1 MRRLLSILLLAAS
14 PTFASPAAADDL
26 SAFAFD
32 QRPGASVPFDRPLQ
46 AEDGRMVTLREV
58 GHGRPILLV
67 LGYFRCPNLC
77 GVVRDDVFNALSR
90 SRLGAARDYELVA
103 VSIDPAETAA
113 DAAHAKG
120 DDMRRYPLPG
130 AEQGWHF
137 LTAGAGDTASLQAA
151 VGFRSRFDA
160 AMAQFLHPSG
170 LVVLTPA
177 GTVSSYLLGVGYEAA
192 DLERGVQQAS
202 AGIVGPAASA
212 VLLLCFHYDP
222 ATGRYSL
229 AVTKLLRIGSALA
242 ALAIG
247 VTLAVAHLRDRTA

>member
-1 MRRLLSILLLAAS
+1 MRRLLAVLLL
-14 PTFASPAAADDL
+14 TASPAAADDL

-32 QRPGASVPFDRPLQ
+32 QRPGAPVPFDQPLR
-46 AEDGRMVTLREV
+46 AEDGRTVTLREV

-120 DDMRRYPLPG
+120 DDMGRYPLPD
-130 AEQGWHF
+130 ARKGWHF
-137 LTAGAGDTASLQAA
+137 LTAGASGTTSLQAA
-151 VGFRSRFDA
+151 VGFRSRFDPTT
-160 AMAQFLHPSG
+160 AQFLHPSG
-170 LVVLTPA
+170 LVFLTPT

-202 AGIVGPAASA
+202 AGTVGPAASA

-229 AVTKLLRIGSALA
+229 AVTKLLRIGSGLV

-247 VTLAVAHLRDRTA
+247 VTLVMAHLRDRAA

>member
-1 MRRLLSILLLAAS
+1 MRWLLGFLLLAAS
-14 PTFASPAAADDL
+14 SAMADDL

-32 QRPGASVPFDRPLQ
+32 QRPGAPVPFDQPLR
-46 AEDGRMVTLREV
+46 AEDGSTTTLREA
-58 GHGRPILLV
+58 GHGRPIILV

-90 SRLGAARDYELVA
+90 SRLAAARDYELVA

-120 DDMRRYPLPG
+120 DDIGRYPLPG
-130 AEQGWHF
+130 AGEGWRF
-137 LTAGAGDTASLQAA
+137 LTAGAGETASLQAA

-160 AMAQFLHPSG
+160 KTAQFLHPSG
-170 LVVLTPA
+170 LVFLAPA

-192 DLERGVQQAS
+192 DLERGVQQAA
-202 AGIVGPAASA
+202 AGVAGPAASA

-229 AVTKLLRIGSALA
+229 AVTKLLRISSALA

-247 VTLAVAHLRDRTA
+247 VTLIVAHRRDRAA